1 MNKWIFAILAIALA
15 SCGTQRQIKKC
26 EKCFELLDTSKVV
39 ITDTVFIKQDT
50 ITKYIELPA
59 DTTITI
65 VEIHCDSTGKA
76 TIKNTNKTKGNRSDL
91 SLQLNDNRL
100 IAVSTC
106 DKLLDSIQSLNT
118 TITKERSKT
127 STVFVP
133 KLVEAKLT
141 WWQKVKIRFGGWA
154 FLLIGLYLS
163 YKALKTY
170 YKVNTPMG
178 LILTLRRKLL
188 R

>member
-1 MNKWIFAILAIALA
+1 MNKWIFAILAIALT

-26 EKCFELLDTSKVV
+26 QKCFELLDTSTVV
-39 ITDTVFIKQDT
+39 IKDTVYIKQDT

-65 VEIHCDSTGKA
+65 VEIHCDSSGKA
-76 TIKNTNKTKGNRSDL
+76 TIKNTNKSKGNRSDL
-91 SLQLNDNRL
+91 SLSLTDNRL
-100 IAVSTC
+100 VAVSTC
-106 DKLLDSIQSLNT
+106 EKLLDSIQSLNT

-133 KLVEAKLT
+133 VAVETKLK
-141 WWQKVKIRFGGWA
+141 WWEKVKIRFGGWA
-154 FLLIGLYLS
+154 FLIIAIYIA
-163 YKALKTY
+163 YKGLKTY

-178 LILTLRRKLL
+178 LLLTIRRKLL